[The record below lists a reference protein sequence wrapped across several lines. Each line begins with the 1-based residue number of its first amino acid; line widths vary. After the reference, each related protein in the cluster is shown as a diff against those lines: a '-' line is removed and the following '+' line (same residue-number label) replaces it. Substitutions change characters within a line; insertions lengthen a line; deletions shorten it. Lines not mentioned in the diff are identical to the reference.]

1 MYLASSILEQRMST
15 ISQHAFIELEN
26 LPNPSLKQK
35 LITSVVY
42 GAIFAILQVALSLAS
57 KSIEYYLLSGLFFG
71 IFMGFANPFLSR
83 LFRSKKSN
91 GDERAEGISFN
102 ETEKILVKG
111 AVNLF
116 KNNLGAGGEMYL
128 TTERLIFTS
137 PKLRFNNDVLEL
149 PLSSIEN
156 VESKKSSW
164 LVNEVF
170 TVRIPNKEYQFVSFN
185 KDVWIS
191 EIRKQLGS

>member
-1 MYLASSILEQRMST
+1 MST
-15 ISQHAFIELEN
+15 ISQPAFIELEN

-83 LFRSKKSN
+83 LFRSKFRSKKSN

-156 VESKKSSW
+156 VESKKGNW

-185 KDVWIS
+185 KDVWIN

>member
-1 MYLASSILEQRMST
+1 MST
-15 ISQHAFIELEN
+15 ISQPTFIELEN

-42 GAIFAILQVALSLAS
+42 GVIFAILQVALSLAS
-57 KSIEYYLLSGLFFG
+57 KTVEYYLLSGLFFG
-71 IFMGFANPFLSR
+71 IFMGFANPYLSR

-191 EIRKQLGS
+191 QIRKQLGN